1 MRITND
7 NWQEDKFM
15 PLEIRELVIKASVNE
30 GGQNQGTGGAGD
42 QSAIIAA
49 CVEQVLAILQEKSER

>member
-1 MRITND
+1 
-7 NWQEDKFM
+7 M

-30 GGQNQGTGGAGD
+30 GGNTQSTSEKNLGGIGASD

-49 CVEQVLAILQEKSER
+49 CVEQVLTILKEKLER